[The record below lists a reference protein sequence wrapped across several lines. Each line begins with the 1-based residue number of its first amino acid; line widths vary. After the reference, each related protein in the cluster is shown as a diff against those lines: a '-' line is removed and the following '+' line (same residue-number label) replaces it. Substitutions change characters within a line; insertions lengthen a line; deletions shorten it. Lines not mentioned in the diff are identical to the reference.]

1 MYSTQESRG
10 KRKENE
16 PSKDPKKKKK
26 NEEEREEGGGGYKKK
41 FKKIATVSPKKKPL

>member
-16 PSKDPKKKKK
+16 PSKDPKKKK
-26 NEEEREEGGGGYKKK
+26 NEEERRRRLQKK
-41 FKKIATVSPKKKPL
+41 FKKNCHGVAEKEASCE

>member
-16 PSKDPKKKKK
+16 PSKDPKKKK